1 MTQRETT
8 PLRRLLHQLE
18 VVAGEHLT
26 GGVAKVHGAALAV
39 APGFAVAAL
48 VCLHPAAVA
57 VGLEAVLPD
66 IPEIILVDVAL
77 VVVAAYAQ
85 AAGYGAV
92 AKDGCYAYARYA
104 VEQMVTYQA
113 LVAAHKALT

>member
-1 MTQRETT
+1 MR
-8 PLRRLLHQLE
+8 HFK
-18 VVAGEHLT
+18 VVAGKHRARR
-26 GGVAKVHGAALAV
+26 VPQMHGAALAV
-39 APGFAVAAL
+39 SPNFAVRAL
-48 VCLHPAAVA
+48 PRLHPAAVA
-57 VGLEAVLPD
+57 VGLESILPH
-66 IPEIILVDVAL
+66 IPEIIIVDVAL
-77 VVVAAYAQ
+77 MVVAAYAQ

>member
-1 MTQRETT
+1 M
-8 PLRRLLHQLE
+8 
-18 VVAGEHLT
+18 
-26 GGVAKVHGAALAV
+26 HGAALAV

-48 VCLHPAAVA
+48 ACLHPAAVA

-85 AAGYGAV
+85 TAGYGAV
-92 AKDGCYAYARYA
+92 AQDGCYAYSCYA
-104 VEQMVTYQA
+104 VEQVVTYQA
-113 LVAAHKALT
+113 LVSAHKAFT